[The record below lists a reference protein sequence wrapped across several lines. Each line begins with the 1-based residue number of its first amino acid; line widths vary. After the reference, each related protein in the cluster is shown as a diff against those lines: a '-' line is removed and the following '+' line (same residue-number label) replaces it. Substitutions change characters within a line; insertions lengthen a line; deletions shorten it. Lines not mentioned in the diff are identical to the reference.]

1 MLAASESV
9 SPACEVYCQSKLL
22 DQYITHHESLEEGA
36 YTIINSDAREGEALS
51 TINGENLNWRVLN
64 GDGGDGGV
72 CQVVGIE
79 ELWLSLASVT
89 SFAIPPTIAISVQYR
104 ARGTLNSYGGS
115 TDRDQWPIPFFV
127 ALAHSL
133 GTSL

>member
-9 SPACEVYCQSKLL
+9 SPACEVYCQ
-22 DQYITHHESLEEGA
+22 YITQNDSLEEA
-36 YTIINSDAREGEALS
+36 TYTIINSDAREGEALS

-64 GDGGDGGV
+64 GEGGDGGV

-89 SFAIPPTIAISVQYR
+89 SLAIPPATAISVQYR
-104 ARGTLNSYGGS
+104 ARGTLDSYGGS

-127 ALAHSL
+127 ALAQSL
-133 GTSL
+133 ERSIQVKQ